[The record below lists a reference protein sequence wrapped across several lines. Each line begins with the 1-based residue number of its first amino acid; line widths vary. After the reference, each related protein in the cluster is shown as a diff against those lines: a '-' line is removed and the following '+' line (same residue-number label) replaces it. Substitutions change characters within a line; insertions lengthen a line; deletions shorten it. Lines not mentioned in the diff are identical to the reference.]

1 MNFCTR
7 CGSFYSQP
15 GTCNCFA
22 HGHPVAVPVQPII
35 PVWPRPY
42 QEPLPWR
49 PSGTGDPFPPRYDT
63 TCTCGVV
70 SVDTANLAHLERLGL
85 ITYTG
90 GANA

>member
-7 CGSFYSQP
+7 CGSYYLQP

-49 PSGTGDPFPPRYDT
+49 PSGTGDPFPPLYETTCGDT
-63 TCTCGVV
+63 TWVR
-70 SVDTANLAHLERLGL
+70 ANQMPGPEA
-85 ITYTG
+85 IYNG
-90 GANA
+90 GGNA